1 MAKKNITEVL
11 KNNVQALQLSI
22 NWLVRSYNK
31 CLLIGIKTV
40 YSEDEFD
47 SFENLISRYARSS
60 DLLIHKVLRSL
71 DAVEFL
77 DSGSLID
84 VLNRA
89 EQRGIIDSVLELR
102 SIKDIRNEIAHEYK
116 DAELTE
122 LFAAVFKETPRLF
135 EITRRVTEYSN
146 KYIAEKAEK

>member
-1 MAKKNITEVL
+1 MVKNVLDVL
-11 KNNVQALQLSI
+11 KNNVQSLKSSI
-22 NWLVRSYNK
+22 NWLLRSYNK
-31 CLLIGIKTV
+31 CLIIGIKAA
-40 YSEDEFD
+40 YSEEEFD
-47 SFENLISRYARSS
+47 IFENLTSRYARSS

-89 EQRGIIDSVLELR
+89 EKRGIIDSVLELR

-116 DAELTE
+116 ETELTE
-122 LFAAVFKETPRLF
+122 LFVAVFKQTPRLF
-135 EITRRVTEYSN
+135 EITRRIIEYSDR
-146 KYIAEKAEK
+146 YI

>member
-1 MAKKNITEVL
+1 MVKNVLEVL
-11 KNNVQALQLSI
+11 KNNVQALKSSI
-22 NWLVRSYNK
+22 NWLERSYNK
-31 CLLIGIKTV
+31 CLLIGIKIA
-40 YSEDEFD
+40 YSEEEFD
-47 SFENLISRYARSS
+47 SFENLTSRYARSS

-102 SIKDIRNEIAHEYK
+102 SIKDIRNEIAHAYK
-116 DAELTE
+116 ETELTE
-122 LFAAVFKETPRLF
+122 LFAAVFKGTPRLF
-135 EITRRVTEYSN
+135 EITKRIIEYSD
-146 KYIAEKAEK
+146 KYI

>member
-1 MAKKNITEVL
+1 MVKNVSEVL
-11 KNNVQALQLSI
+11 KNNVQALKSSI
-22 NWLVRSYNK
+22 NWLERSYNK
-31 CLLIGIKTV
+31 CLLIGIKIT
-40 YSEDEFD
+40 YSEEEFD
-47 SFENLISRYARSS
+47 SFENLTSRYARVS

-89 EQRGIIDSVLELR
+89 EQRGVIDSVLELR
-102 SIKDIRNEIAHEYK
+102 GIKDIRNEIAHEYK
-116 DAELTE
+116 ETELTE

-135 EITRRVTEYSN
+135 EITKRIIEYSD
-146 KYIAEKAEK
+146 KYIKEKTEE

>member
-1 MAKKNITEVL
+1 MVKNVL
-11 KNNVQALQLSI
+11 DVLNNNVQALQASI
-22 NWLVRSYNK
+22 NWLLRSYNQ
-31 CLLIGIKTV
+31 CSRIGMKTA
-40 YSEDEFD
+40 YSEEEFD
-47 SFENLISRYARSS
+47 SFENLTSRYARAS

-89 EQRGIIDSVLELR
+89 EQRGVIDSVLELR

-116 DAELTE
+116 ETERGE
-122 LFAAVFKETPRLF
+122 LFAAVLNEIPRLF
-135 EITRRVTEYSN
+135 EIARRVIAYSD
-146 KYIAEKAEK
+146 KYRPGPCGPA

>member
-1 MAKKNITEVL
+1 MVKNVLDVL
-11 KNNVQALQLSI
+11 KNNVQALKSSI
-22 NWLVRSYNK
+22 NWLLRSYNK
-31 CLLIGIKTV
+31 CLLIGIKID
-40 YSEDEFD
+40 YSEEEFD
-47 SFENLISRYARSS
+47 IFENLTSRYARSS

-71 DAVEFL
+71 DAVEFF

-89 EQRGIIDSVLELR
+89 EQRGVIDSVLELR

-116 DAELTE
+116 ETELTE

-135 EITRRVTEYSN
+135 EITRRIIEYSD
-146 KYIAEKAEK
+146 KYIAKKAEK